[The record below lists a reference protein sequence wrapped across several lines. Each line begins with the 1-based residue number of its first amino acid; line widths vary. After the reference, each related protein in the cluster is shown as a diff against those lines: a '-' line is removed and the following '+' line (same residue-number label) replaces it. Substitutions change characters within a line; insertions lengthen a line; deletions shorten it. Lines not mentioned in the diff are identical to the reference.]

1 MHKPSYVTLIG
12 YIMPFC
18 GIFLYLLPDK
28 RHPGAAEIS
37 TILHQNYFIFLGVLG
52 VLVSYTI
59 ARGIKIVVGGSLGGF
74 RFFGV
79 PRGVNVGQGGSA

>member
-1 MHKPSYVTLIG
+1 
-12 YIMPFC
+12 MPFC
-18 GIFLYLLPDK
+18 GIFWYLLPDK

-37 TILHQNYFIFLGVLG
+37 TILHQNDLIFLGDLG

-74 RFFGV
+74 RVFLGCLG
-79 PRGVNVGQGGSA
+79 GVNVGQGGFA

>member
-28 RHPGAAEIS
+28 RHPGEAEIS
-37 TILHQNYFIFLGVLG
+37 IILHQNYFIFWGVLG

-59 ARGIKIVVGGSLGGF
+59 ARGIKIVVGGSLGGL
-74 RFFGV
+74 RFFWG
-79 PRGVNVGQGGSA
+79 A